1 MAAAAN
7 IHGNARETL
16 KSAKKA
22 INRADMVIFFLL
34 EAVTRTGSDYLSNKT
49 VPRFIVANLAGLCHK
64 RSLIA
69 RLIKGCRV
77 DARTGCFVL
86 RNN

>member
-1 MAAAAN
+1 M
-7 IHGNARETL
+7 
-16 KSAKKA
+16 
-22 INRADMVIFFLL
+22 
-34 EAVTRTGSDYLSNKT
+34 RTGSDYLSNKT

-77 DARTGCFVL
+77 DARTGYFGL